1 MTARRQ
7 ERKGFGLRFAC
18 LAVLATGWLAPSH
31 PAAGAAATTERVV
44 VNRYSGLAIDGFDPV
59 AYFTDAEAARGAPDM
74 EAAQGG
80 AIWRFRSQ
88 ANRAAFLAHPDVYG
102 PQFGGYDPVDVA
114 RGRAVAGRPQLWLI
128 AGQRLYL
135 FSREDSRRAFAADP
149 AAILKRARDRW
160 PALTATLSDY

>member
-18 LAVLATGWLAPSH
+18 LAVLAVGWLLPSH

-80 AIWRFRSQ
+80 VIWRFRSQ
-88 ANRAAFLAHPDVYG
+88 ANRAAFLAHPEVYG